1 MNGLRK
7 TKSKQLKL
15 VKKLLKRI
23 FKTLGYQLVKNHNK
37 KPFDNYDYGA
47 EAKEI
52 LKITKDYS
60 MMPEIN
66 LVTLF
71 EQAVYCEKQSIQGDF
86 VECGVWKGGAV
97 GMMAAANLKN
107 SSKRRHL
114 HLFDSFED
122 ICEPDPDIDGE
133 KAFQDV
139 KRLGNKQKSEIK
151 GNLEPI
157 EGFYD
162 SMGGN
167 GTIEECH
174 ELLFTKL
181 GYDESFIH
189 YHKGWFQNTL
199 EQGKKE
205 IEEIA
210 ILRLDGD
217 WYESIKICLDI
228 LYDKVVSGGV
238 IVIDDYGYYEGC
250 TKAVDEFL
258 EKNNIKTFL
267 SYSNYGCRYF
277 IKP

>member
-1 MNGLRK
+1 M
-7 TKSKQLKL
+7 
-15 VKKLLKRI
+15 KKLLKRI
-23 FKTLGYQLVKNHNK
+23 FSAFGYQLVKKNDI
-37 KPFDNYDYGA
+37 KPFDNYDYGT

-71 EQAVYCEKQSIQGDF
+71 EQAVYCEKQNINGDF

-97 GMMAAANLKN
+97 GMMAAANLQN
-107 SSKRRHL
+107 SSTRRHL

-122 ICEPDPDIDGE
+122 ICEPDPELDGE
-133 KAFQDV
+133 KALQDV
-139 KRLGNKQKSEIK
+139 KRLGNKKKSEIEGK
-151 GNLEPI
+151 LEPI

-174 ELLFTKL
+174 ELLSKKL

-228 LYDKVVSGGV
+228 LYDKVVTGGV

-250 TKAVDEFL
+250 TRAVDEFL
-258 EKNNIKTFL
+258 AEHKIKTFL